1 MHQPLAKVLHISM
14 DNSIDNVSKLHTLLH
29 RLDISMDTKVVL
41 VYIGISSLSVIR
53 SI

>member
-29 RLDISMDTKVVL
+29 RLDISMDIKVVLVL
-41 VYIGISSLSVIR
+41 VYIGI
-53 SI
+53 